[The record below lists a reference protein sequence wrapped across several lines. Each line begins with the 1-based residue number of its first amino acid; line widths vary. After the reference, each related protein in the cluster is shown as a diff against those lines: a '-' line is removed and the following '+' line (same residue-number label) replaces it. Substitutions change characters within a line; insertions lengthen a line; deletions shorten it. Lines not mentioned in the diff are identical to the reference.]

1 MSEPVSPPVV
11 IGSWGMPLLV
21 DTNGFDLTGV
31 SSINLRFWKPDGT
44 EATEV
49 TTNVDDNGDP
59 TAGFARWTAV
69 TEDYFDIA
77 GEWKVV
83 VELNYA
89 SGVRQ
94 SDPPGRIPVVE
105 AGKN

>member
-1 MSEPVSPPVV
+1 MSEPVSPPIV

-21 DTNGFDLTGV
+21 DTKQFDLTGA
-31 SSINLRFWKPDGT
+31 SSIHLRFWKPDGT
-44 EATEV
+44 EAVQV
-49 TTNVDDNGDP
+49 TTGVDDNGAP
-59 TAGFARWTAV
+59 TEGFARWTAV
-69 TEDYFDIA
+69 TQGYFDEA

-83 VELNYA
+83 VEVNYA
-89 SGVRQ
+89 AGVRQ